1 MKKLTT
7 QITKGNQTKTIYA
20 IVDDKTAKLL
30 EKADEKVR
38 HEYIVGEHEIYLNE
52 LKETRRHQSLDI
64 SLENGHE
71 FEDEDFSLED
81 TLVKKDEYSNLHK
94 AISSLSQEQ
103 QWLVNEVYF
112 KGRPQVDVANELG
125 ICKSAIS
132 HKLERIFNKIKNFLK

>member
-7 QITKGNQTKTIYA
+7 QITKGNQTKIIYA

-81 TLVKKDEYSNLHK
+81 L
-94 AISSLSQEQ
+94 SSVFLS
-103 QWLVNEVYF
+103 
-112 KGRPQVDVANELG
+112 
-125 ICKSAIS
+125 
-132 HKLERIFNKIKNFLK
+132 

>member
-7 QITKGNQTKTIYA
+7 QITKGNQTKIIYA

-81 TLVKKDEYSNLHK
+81 ALVKKDEYSNLHK

-103 QWLVNEVYF
+103 QWLVKEVYF